1 MVEELKA
8 AGIVIEDQGAQCIFV
23 GKKKSPPLMV
33 QKSDG
38 GFGYAATDL
47 AAIRYRVQ
55 ELKCD
60 RIVYVTDV
68 GQEFHFKQVFA
79 GGEKCSFVN
88 PKETQLDHMMFGVV
102 Q

>member
-1 MVEELKA
+1 MVEEFKESKV
-8 AGIVIEDQGAQCIFV
+8 IVESDGAQCIFV
-23 GKKKSPPLMV
+23 GKKKAPPIIV

-68 GQEFHFKQVFA
+68 G
-79 GGEKCSFVN
+79 
-88 PKETQLDHMMFGVV
+88 
-102 Q
+102 